1 MEFDASMMYSGA
13 PAKRFGRFTVRI
25 RSHWNDKKKERSLEE
40 VAGALAFIE
49 WRIAGKAL
57 LDLENEGFQTDT
69 QLQRLDVLQELCA
82 FLIHITDR
90 MVHDWMNDEERQRF
104 IIELALKIADTYH
117 DNRVDSEG
125 RGQDFRQPFI
135 DVLNTR
141 MADYAEFLFEEGEP
155 GYGFKRYLGEQV
167 TNSMGPKDRK
177 WISDQVMEI
186 EVPDMMKTLKKG
198 LKDLFD
204 SGNTEQPEGTE
215 KSDNST
221 RTSS

>member
-1 MEFDASMMYSGA
+1 MSYHA
-13 PAKRFGRFTVRI
+13 PAKHFGSFKESI
-25 RSHWNDKKKERSLEE
+25 RSNSNNKKKDRSLEE
-40 VAGALAFIE
+40 FAGALAFIE
-49 WRIAGKAL
+49 WRIAGKTL
-57 LDLENEGFQTDT
+57 LNLENEGFQTDT

-90 MVHDWMNDEERQRF
+90 MVHDSMDDEDRQRF
-104 IIELALKIADTYH
+104 IVELALKIADTYH

-141 MADYAEFLFEEGEP
+141 MADYAEFLFEDGEP

-167 TNSMGPKDRK
+167 TNSMGPRDRK

-198 LKDLFD
+198 LRDLFD
-204 SGNTEQPEGTE
+204 SGNTEQPERTE
-215 KSDNST
+215 KSDNLT
-221 RTSS
+221 RTS

>member
-1 MEFDASMMYSGA
+1 M
-13 PAKRFGRFTVRI
+13 RI
-25 RSHWNDKKKERSLEE
+25 RSHWNDKKKKRSLEE

-49 WRIAGKAL
+49 WRIAAKAL
-57 LDLENEGFQTDT
+57 LNLENEGFQTDT

-90 MVHDWMNDEERQRF
+90 MVHDSMNDEERQRF
-104 IIELALKIADTYH
+104 IVELALKTADTYH

-135 DVLNTR
+135 EVLNTR
-141 MADYAEFLFEEGEP
+141 MADYADFRFEGGVP
-155 GYGFKRYLGEQV
+155 GYAFKRYLGEQV

-186 EVPDMMKTLKKG
+186 EVPAMLKTLKKG
-198 LKDLFD
+198 INDLFEF
-204 SGNTEQPEGTE
+204 GNTEKPVGAGQTDRAVQTP
-215 KSDNST
+215 
-221 RTSS
+221 

>member
-1 MEFDASMMYSGA
+1 M
-13 PAKRFGRFTVRI
+13 RI

-49 WRIAGKAL
+49 WRIAGQAL
-57 LDLENEGFQTDT
+57 LNLENEGFQTDT

-82 FLIHITDR
+82 FLIHVTDR
-90 MVHDWMNDEERQRF
+90 MVHDSMNDEERQRF
-104 IIELALKIADTYH
+104 IVELAVKVASTYH

-125 RGQDFRQPFI
+125 RGKDFRQPFI

-141 MADYAEFLFEEGEP
+141 MADYAEFRFEDGLP

-186 EVPDMMKTLKKG
+186 EVPDMLKTLKKG
-198 LKDLFD
+198 LRDLLGSD
-204 SGNTEQPEGTE
+204 AAGQSEGTE
-215 KSDNST
+215 KSKN
-221 RTSS
+221 